1 MNPATL
7 EFLKQK
13 FSSYYQR
20 AGIILPPVPEQREW
34 GFVFFS
40 LLSDMRMKRH
50 IAFSAKDEVEI
61 YLRTMVPRHVY
72 YSTAYYALPSAP
84 TMNDKLWSGADLI
97 FDLDADHIVRGAYDM
112 MLARVR
118 DETLKLIQMLTD
130 ELGFS
135 SRDLNVVFSGGRGY
149 HVHIRSL
156 DVRQW
161 TSRERREIVGYVC
174 GTGIDPTIMLRGCP
188 DPVCG
193 WHLRYRDALADYL
206 SYINS
211 LEKKDAVAQLSAIRN
226 VSSGSATSFLPE
238 IESIIDKIQNPAED
252 VLLNNRVL
260 RAIVDEDEGGFYDRV
275 KERAALT
282 DEPVTTDIK
291 RLIRLPGSLHGGS
304 GFRVTPV
311 SLSEL
316 PDFDPLTDAVV
327 FGTSD
332 VKIELS
338 INLKMPILGNLYTLE
353 KGLNAVP
360 EAMAV
365 FLCGRGLAEI
375 SAGGL
380 RDGT

>member
-1 MNPATL
+1 LTL
-7 EFLKQK
+7 
-13 FSSYYQR
+13 
-20 AGIILPPVPEQREW
+20 I
-34 GFVFFS
+34 
-40 LLSDMRMKRH
+40 
-50 IAFSAKDEVEI
+50 
-61 YLRTMVPRHVY
+61 
-72 YSTAYYALPSAP
+72 
-84 TMNDKLWSGADLI
+84 
-97 FDLDADHIVRGAYDM
+97 YDM

-149 HVHIRSL
+149 HVHIRRL

-174 GTGIDPTIMLRGCP
+174 GIGIDPEIMLRGHP
-188 DPVCG
+188 GPVCG

-206 SYINS
+206 NYINS
-211 LEKKDAVAQLSAIRN
+211 LEGKDAVSYLSAIRN
-226 VSSGSATSFLPE
+226 VSSDSATSFLPG
-238 IESIIDKIQNPAED
+238 IDRIIDKIQNPAED
-252 VLLNNRVL
+252 VLLKNRVL
-260 RAIVDEDEGGFYDRV
+260 RAIIDEDKGGFYDRV

-311 SLSEL
+311 SVSEL

-327 FGTSD
+327 FGTSE

-338 INLKMPILGNLYTLE
+338 MNLKMPILGNNYILE
-353 KGLNAVP
+353 KGLNRVP

-365 FLCGRGLAEI
+365 FLCGRGLAEV
-375 SAGGL
+375 SAGGS
-380 RDGT
+380 RDGI

>member
-13 FSSYYQR
+13 FSSYYQG
-20 AGIILPPVPEQREW
+20 ATIVLPPALEQREW
-34 GFVFFS
+34 GLVFFS
-40 LLSDMRMKRH
+40 LLSDIRMKRH
-50 IAFSAKDEVEI
+50 IAFSTKDEVEA

-72 YSTAYYALPSAP
+72 HSTAYYALPSAP

-149 HVHIRSL
+149 HVHIRTL

-174 GTGIDPTIMLRGCP
+174 GIGIDPEVMLRGHP

-193 WHLRYRDALADYL
+193 WHVRYRDALADYL

-211 LEKKDAVAQLSAIRN
+211 LEGKDAVSHLSAIRN
-226 VSSGSATSFLPE
+226 VSSDSATSFLPG
-238 IESIIDKIQNPAED
+238 IDRIIDKIQNPAED
-252 VLLNNRVL
+252 VLLKNRVL
-260 RAIVDEDEGGFYDRV
+260 RAIVDEDKGGFYDRV

-311 SLSEL
+311 SVSEL

-338 INLKMPILGNLYTLE
+338 MNLKMPILGNNYTLE
-353 KGLNAVP
+353 KGLNTVP

-365 FLCGRGLAEI
+365 FLCGRGLAEV
-375 SAGGL
+375 SSGGL
-380 RDGT
+380 RDGI